1 MAINF
6 ALTPPIPV
14 ATIVGP
20 MGAPLP
26 LRRVAFEA
34 TERPVRESEESELR
48 SGEELE
54 SVAAN
59 PTPTSARR
67 TSSEDDE
74 EIDAVRERDL
84 GSRLDISI

>member
-6 ALTPPIPV
+6 ALTAPLPV

-34 TERPVRESEESELR
+34 SERPVTETDESELR
-48 SGEELE
+48 SGEELA
-54 SVAAN
+54 SV
-59 PTPTSARR
+59 SAKPAPASPRPEA
-67 TSSEDDE
+67 SEDEGD
-74 EIDAVRERDL
+74 IDGVDAGDL

>member
-6 ALTPPIPV
+6 ALTPPLPV

-34 TERPVRESEESELR
+34 SERPVIETDESELR
-48 SGEELE
+48 SGEELT
-54 SVAAN
+54 SVSERPRPA
-59 PTPTSARR
+59 SAR
-67 TSSEDDE
+67 TAAGEDEGDIDE
-74 EIDAVRERDL
+74 VDAGDL

>member
-6 ALTPPIPV
+6 ALTPSIPV

-34 TERPVRESEESELR
+34 TERPVTESDESELR

-54 SVAAN
+54 SVSEK

-67 TSSEDDE
+67 TSSEDDD
-74 EIDAVRERDL
+74 EIDAVGERDL

>member
-6 ALTPPIPV
+6 ALTPPLPV
-14 ATIVGP
+14 ASIVGP

-26 LRRVAFEA
+26 IRRVALESS
-34 TERPVRESEESELR
+34 ERPVTETDESELR

-54 SVAAN
+54 SVSEK
-59 PTPTSARR
+59 PTPTP
-67 TSSEDDE
+67 TPPSSGEDEDE
-74 EIDAVRERDL
+74 LDAVGGLDL

>member
-1 MAINF
+1 MVINF
-6 ALTPPIPV
+6 ALTPSIPV

-34 TERPVRESEESELR
+34 TEESDESELR

-54 SVAAN
+54 SVSEK

-67 TSSEDDE
+67 TSSEDDD
-74 EIDAVRERDL
+74 EIDAVGERDL